1 VSRIPERIM
10 RRFDCRGLLLTAI
23 AFLLAGCL
31 GAPDGVEPVQ
41 GFEVERYMGRWHEI
55 ARLDHRFER
64 GLEQVTATYALNP
77 DGTVS
82 VLNKGYNPAKGEWS
96 EAQGKAKFAGA
107 QDVGALKVSFFGPF
121 YGAYNVIELDA
132 DYQHALVVGPNLSY
146 LWILARS
153 PALPAE
159 VVERL
164 VAKAK
169 ALGFDTSALIYVGQC
184 AEDSGGAQC
193 EPVAR

>member
-1 VSRIPERIM
+1 M
-10 RRFDCRGLLLTAI
+10 RRFHCRGLLVAAF

-96 EAQGKAKFAGA
+96 EAAGKAKFVGA

-121 YGAYNVIELDA
+121 YGAYNVIDLDPQ
-132 DYQHALVVGPNLSY
+132 YQHALVVGPNRSY

-153 PALPAE
+153 PALPAD

-164 VAKAK
+164 VGKAR
-169 ALGFDTSALIYVGQC
+169 ALGFDTSTLIYVRQC
-184 AEDSGGAQC
+184 AKGSEGAKC
-193 EPVAR
+193 EAVAR

>member
-1 VSRIPERIM
+1 VKG
-10 RRFDCRGLLLTAI
+10 FAI
-23 AFLLAGCL
+23 
-31 GAPDGVEPVQ
+31 D
-41 GFEVERYMGRWHEI
+41 RYLGRWHEI

-82 VLNKGYNPAKGEWS
+82 VLNKGYSPAKGEWS
-96 EAQGKAKFAGA
+96 EADGKAKFVGA

-121 YGAYNVIELDA
+121 YGAYNVIDLDPE
-132 DYQHALVVGPNLSY
+132 YQHALVVGPNRSY

-153 PALPAE
+153 PSLPAD

-164 VAKAK
+164 VGKAK
-169 ALGFDTSALIYVGQC
+169 ALGFDTSTLIYVRQC
-184 AEDSGGAQC
+184 AEGSGGEKC
-193 EPVAR
+193 EAISR